1 MTPKEKKAVVE
12 CVVSLA
18 DIHATYGNDELAKN
32 AGEALKKMEETLG
45 ITEECDR
52 ALMSLLFQRMK
63 DSILKGLKEAFEQA
77 SLDADDE
84 DEEEDDE
91 EDEEE

>member
-12 CVVSLA
+12 CVTALA

-45 ITEECDR
+45 ITEECDK

-77 SLDADDE
+77 SLNTDDE

>member
-12 CVVSLA
+12 CVVGLA

-45 ITEECDR
+45 ITEECDK
-52 ALMSLLFQRMK
+52 ALMNLLFQRMK

-77 SLDADDE
+77 ALDADDE

-91 EDEEE
+91 EDEE